1 MEKSKPPSTQSKT
14 DTDSNE
20 TLQDEQ
26 ANKKRSKR
34 LRPNSSPNKKYLI
47 DDTTPELSNIN
58 LMQSLSTQT
67 TLLSKLAGDM
77 DALKK
82 QNAEIQKSNQ
92 DIHKINEE
100 IKESISFMNIQ
111 FELLKNE
118 VEYLKKERQQQ
129 QQYITEL
136 ERKLLDTDHKSRSSC
151 IEIRNIPPLEQE
163 SVSKLNDLLCNISQA
178 AGLPISPSDL
188 RDVYRLPGKTSTTR
202 PIIVEFS
209 TVLRKQQLLS
219 FVRKFNNQKLANDK
233 LNTKLIGLPG
243 NQKPV
248 YIEEKIPSR
257 TKTLYLQA
265 REFRKKN
272 KYAFCWCS
280 NGNIFLRKKEG
291 DKQII
296 IRSEQCLVDLQ
307 KNIL

>member
-1 MEKSKPPSTQSKT
+1 MAYVQRSPVRNMDKSKPPSTQSKT

-34 LRPNSSPNKKYLI
+34 MRPNSSPNK
-47 DDTTPELSNIN
+47 
-58 LMQSLSTQT
+58 
-67 TLLSKLAGDM
+67 
-77 DALKK
+77 
-82 QNAEIQKSNQ
+82 NQ
-92 DIHKINEE
+92 A
-100 IKESISFMNIQ
+100 
-111 FELLKNE
+111 
-118 VEYLKKERQQQ
+118 V
-129 QQYITEL
+129 
-136 ERKLLDTDHKSRSSC
+136 
-151 IEIRNIPPLEQE
+151 
-163 SVSKLNDLLCNISQA
+163 
-178 AGLPISPSDL
+178 GLPISPSDL

-202 PIIVEFS
+202 PIIVDFS

-219 FVRKFNNQKLANDK
+219 FVRKCNNQKLANDK

-257 TKTLYLQA
+257 TKKLYLQA

-296 IRSEQCLVDLQ
+296 IRSEQCLVGLQ

>member
-1 MEKSKPPSTQSKT
+1 
-14 DTDSNE
+14 
-20 TLQDEQ
+20 
-26 ANKKRSKR
+26 
-34 LRPNSSPNKKYLI
+34 
-47 DDTTPELSNIN
+47 
-58 LMQSLSTQT
+58 MQSLSTQT
-67 TLLSKLAGDM
+67 TLLSKLVGDM

-178 AGLPISPSDL
+178 VGLPISPSDLQRQQHQQYITELERKLLDTDHKSRSSCIEIRNIPPLEQESVSKLNDLLCNISQAVALPISPSDL

-243 NQKPV
+243 NLKPV
-248 YIEEKIPSR
+248 
-257 TKTLYLQA
+257 
-265 REFRKKN
+265 
-272 KYAFCWCS
+272 
-280 NGNIFLRKKEG
+280 
-291 DKQII
+291 
-296 IRSEQCLVDLQ
+296 
-307 KNIL
+307 